1 MVSPAK
7 TGAVSL
13 TWSQPRFATAF
24 WLTSGTD
31 RPVTMARVRVETTSG
46 LPNSVRDA

>member
-7 TGAVSL
+7 TGAVRR
-13 TWSQPRFATAF
+13 TFSQPRFATAF
-24 WLTSGTD
+24 CDTSGTD
-31 RPVTMARVRVETTSG
+31 SPVTMASVSVDTTSG

>member
-13 TWSQPRFATAF
+13 TLSQPKLATTF
-24 WLTSGTD
+24 PDTVLTD
-31 RPVTMARVRVETTSG
+31 IPVTSAKV
-46 LPNSVRDA
+46 